1 MSCCAVFCECQTWQ
15 IGLTFFIS
23 IIFIPSVNSLFLS
36 FCQFFCF
43 VFFLRD
49 FLWRKDRQWMTKFI
63 LPAGLL
69 MWFWRRSYAY
79 LSSLWRIFQIKLCVG
94 FIDRWRIFAQL
105 MTGYSY
111 YIMRRVYWPVL
122 LLILE
127 TEWRIFVQ
135 FMTDFLYLISPN
147 VLILQVSEVFPV
159 IIKY

>member
-1 MSCCAVFCECQTWQ
+1 
-15 IGLTFFIS
+15 
-23 IIFIPSVNSLFLS
+23 
-36 FCQFFCF
+36 
-43 VFFLRD
+43 
-49 FLWRKDRQWMTKFI
+49 MTKFI
-63 LPAGLL
+63 LSAGLL
-69 MWFWRRSYAY
+69 MWFWRRSDAY

-105 MTGYSY
+105 MTGYSYFIMRRVYWPVLLLILETEWRIFAQLITGYSY

-147 VLILQVSEVFPV
+147 VLILQVSKVFPV